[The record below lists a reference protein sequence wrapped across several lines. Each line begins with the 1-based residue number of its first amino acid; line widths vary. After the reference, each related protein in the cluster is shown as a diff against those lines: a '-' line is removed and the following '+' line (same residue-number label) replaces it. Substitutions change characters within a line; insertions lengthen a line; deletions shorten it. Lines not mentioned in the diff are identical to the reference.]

1 MYEIIMC
8 IKNTIIARQKNIS
21 ERQEAK
27 DMRKLSKK
35 RNVDDI
41 LKSCHTVVDGVPT
54 DKLNAEEMELYRFM
68 VGGVQAK

>member
-1 MYEIIMC
+1 MPGKE
-8 IKNTIIARQKNIS
+8 NIS

-27 DMRKLSKK
+27 VMRNLTKK

-41 LKSCHTVVDGVPT
+41 FKSCHTVVDGVSS

>member
-1 MYEIIMC
+1 
-8 IKNTIIARQKNIS
+8 
-21 ERQEAK
+21 
-27 DMRKLSKK
+27 MRKLSKK

>member
-1 MYEIIMC
+1 
-8 IKNTIIARQKNIS
+8 
-21 ERQEAK
+21 
-27 DMRKLSKK
+27 MRNLTKK

-41 LKSCHTVVDGVPT
+41 FKSCHTVVDGVSS